1 MRDTII
7 SLNKELDGVD
17 LVLEKLVTK
26 ANVSVFD
33 KLCGNCNRIFD
44 SFCEMSIVE
53 IVKSGN
59 ASLAIQFLKRLKEQL
74 QRLYEYKENLV
85 AYIEMENSNTMPSVE
100 KVNDKATEIATV
112 ANKTLILA
120 NQEEKAA

>member
-44 SFCEMSIVE
+44 SFCEMSI
-53 IVKSGN
+53 IVIFKSGN

-74 QRLYEYKENLV
+74 KRLHEYKENLV

>member
-33 KLCGNCNRIFD
+33 KLCGKD
-44 SFCEMSIVE
+44 
-53 IVKSGN
+53 K
-59 ASLAIQFLKRLKEQL
+59 
-74 QRLYEYKENLV
+74 LY
-85 AYIEMENSNTMPSVE
+85 
-100 KVNDKATEIATV
+100 DDC
-112 ANKTLILA
+112 
-120 NQEEKAA
+120 

>member
-1 MRDTII
+1 
-7 SLNKELDGVD
+7 
-17 LVLEKLVTK
+17 
-26 ANVSVFD
+26 
-33 KLCGNCNRIFD
+33 
-44 SFCEMSIVE
+44 MSIVE

-100 KVNDKATEIATV
+100 KVNDKATEITAV

>member
-1 MRDTII
+1 
-7 SLNKELDGVD
+7 
-17 LVLEKLVTK
+17 
-26 ANVSVFD
+26 
-33 KLCGNCNRIFD
+33 
-44 SFCEMSIVE
+44 MSIVE

-100 KVNDKATEIATV
+100 KVNDKATEITTV